1 MFCYEFKKC
10 SVYEL
15 EKCHHHGTCIS
26 TKPFPNHM
34 CGAGQTDYEEVFSY
48 IKGERK
54 VHLSYRI
61 RFSSQGY
68 NV

>member
-1 MFCYEFKKC
+1 
-10 SVYEL
+10 
-15 EKCHHHGTCIS
+15 
-26 TKPFPNHM
+26 M
-34 CGAGQTDYEEVFSY
+34 CGAGQADYEEVFSY
-48 IKGERK
+48 IRGERK